1 MLLIQW
7 WRYYEEI
14 KGLRKTSKKEKRKLG
29 RRKKKTSL
37 VKIFDE
43 VIIISVGKLYLNRK
57 QVYLKLIRYF

>member
-29 RRKKKTSL
+29 RRKKKISL

-43 VIIISVGKLYLNRK
+43 VNNYICRKIISKS
-57 QVYLKLIRYF
+57 